1 MVENDFIDH
10 AHHNNRA
17 TGALLETIVLDEAV
31 EMAMTMVN
39 TEETL
44 IIVTADHSHTMT
56 MGGNQKRGSDI
67 RGTVDTDLGSD
78 NLPYMILSYAN
89 GPGFETHLSAENNY
103 SHNTLR
109 LNLTGKEDWYTSY
122 SFQNPSSVPI
132 AAESHGGDDVAIFAI
147 GPYAHLFHSVHEQSY
162 IAYVMAYSGCLGP
175 YKNDI
180 HCQFKERNTATPIKS
195 NTKFLFFVLSFIFI
209 LA

>member
-67 RGTVDTDLGSD
+67 RGTVDTDIETEKDDSEIINNGKNCKELG
-78 NLPYMILSYAN
+78 
-89 GPGFETHLSAENNY
+89 FT
-103 SHNTLR
+103 
-109 LNLTGKEDWYTSY
+109 
-122 SFQNPSSVPI
+122 
-132 AAESHGGDDVAIFAI
+132 
-147 GPYAHLFHSVHEQSY
+147 
-162 IAYVMAYSGCLGP
+162 
-175 YKNDI
+175 
-180 HCQFKERNTATPIKS
+180 
-195 NTKFLFFVLSFIFI
+195 
-209 LA
+209 